1 MIADFSA
8 LAAGGATVYSFDA
21 HGHGKLEP
29 QTSQDINY
37 LNVQTS
43 ARWRRAA

>member
-1 MIADFSA
+1 MMADFSA
-8 LAAGGATVYSFDA
+8 LAAGGVTVYFFDA

-29 QTSQDINY
+29 QTTHDINH

-43 ARWRRAA
+43 ARWRRTA